1 MPDILQIILLLLTGA
16 VGGFMSGLLG
26 VGGGIIF
33 VPVIDYYLQ
42 KQGVNGHLLVSL
54 ILANSLATIVFTGAV
69 GSIKQFKLGNYFP
82 KEITF
87 TAIGGIITSLSVSYL
102 ISTTTFYSKDMFNI
116 IFALMLLVLI
126 VRMLKNQKE
135 AVAESILPSHWT
147 PIHYSLVGAVTGCAT
162 ALSGLGGGLVMVPVF
177 NQLLRLNLKT
187 STSISTG
194 VITFL
199 VLPITVYY
207 AMQQLPYG
215 VVLPLQ
221 LGWLNGQII
230 LPLAIGSIFFTQLG
244 VKASHTMKPAKI
256 KIIFMIFALL
266 VLSKTVWE
274 IL

>member
-42 KQGVNGHLLVSL
+42 KQGINGHLLVTL

-87 TAIGGIITSLSVSYL
+87 TALGGIFTSLSVSYL
-102 ISTTTFYSKDMFNI
+102 IATTTFYSKSMFNI
-116 IFALMLLVLI
+116 IFALMLLALI
-126 VRMLKNQKE
+126 VRMLRNQKE
-135 AVAESILPSHWT
+135 GAAEIVLPSHWA
-147 PIHYSLVGAVTGCAT
+147 PLYYSMVGAATGCAT

-199 VLPITVYY
+199 VLPITIYY
-207 AMQQLPYG
+207 AKQQLPDG
-215 VVLPLQ
+215 VTLPLQ

-230 LPLAIGSIFFTQLG
+230 LPLAIGSVFFTQLG
-244 VKASHTMKPAKI
+244 VKASHNMNPAKI

>member
-1 MPDILQIILLLLTGA
+1 MPDTLQIILLLLTGA
-16 VGGFMSGLLG
+16 LGGFMSGLLG

-42 KQGVNGHLLVSL
+42 KQGINGHLLVNL
-54 ILANSLATIVFTGAV
+54 ILANSLATIVFTGAA

-87 TAIGGIITSLSVSYL
+87 TALGGIFTSLSVSYL
-102 ISTTTFYSKDMFNI
+102 IATTTFYSKSMFNI
-116 IFALMLLVLI
+116 IFALMLLALI
-126 VRMLKNQKE
+126 VRMLRNQKE
-135 AVAESILPSHWT
+135 GAAEIVLPSHWA
-147 PIHYSLVGAVTGCAT
+147 PLYYSMVGAATGCAT

-199 VLPITVYY
+199 VLPITIYY
-207 AMQQLPYG
+207 AKQQLPDG
-215 VVLPLQ
+215 VTLPLQ

-230 LPLAIGSIFFTQLG
+230 LPLAIGSVFFTQLG
-244 VKASHTMKPAKI
+244 VKASHNMNPAKI

>member
-1 MPDILQIILLLLTGA
+1 
-16 VGGFMSGLLG
+16 
-26 VGGGIIF
+26 
-33 VPVIDYYLQ
+33 
-42 KQGVNGHLLVSL
+42 
-54 ILANSLATIVFTGAV
+54 
-69 GSIKQFKLGNYFP
+69 
-82 KEITF
+82 
-87 TAIGGIITSLSVSYL
+87 
-102 ISTTTFYSKDMFNI
+102 
-116 IFALMLLVLI
+116 
-126 VRMLKNQKE
+126 
-135 AVAESILPSHWT
+135 
-147 PIHYSLVGAVTGCAT
+147 VGAVTGCAT

-207 AMQQLPYG
+207 AKQQLPDG

-230 LPLAIGSIFFTQLG
+230 LPLAIGSVFFTQLG
-244 VKASHTMKPAKI
+244 VKASHNMNPAKI